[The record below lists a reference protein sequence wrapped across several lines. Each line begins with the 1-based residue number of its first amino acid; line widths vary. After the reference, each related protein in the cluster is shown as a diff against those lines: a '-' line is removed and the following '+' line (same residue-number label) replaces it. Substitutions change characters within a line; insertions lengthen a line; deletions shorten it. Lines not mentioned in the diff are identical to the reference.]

1 MCMYTSSSV
10 TMSCTVCGMP
20 SANCG
25 VPLDGMPTSNR
36 ETLHWIRDKLNNLK
50 LTEEQIKE
58 ETKKTFGEHCAT
70 INKQTIFNRLKAYLM
85 DWKAVQSK
93 SKRKSLQGT
102 ASNDYLLKWLEQKP
116 DIKYITDTNKEGKK
130 EQQQTEHD

>member
-1 MCMYTSSSV
+1 MYTSSSV

-58 ETKKTFGEHCAT
+58 ETKNTFGEHRGLYFPAKLQNRRGGFCD
-70 INKQTIFNRLKAYLM
+70 ICQTSGKWMALNSMIIEKKSPHFLKL
-85 DWKAVQSK
+85 V
-93 SKRKSLQGT
+93 
-102 ASNDYLLKWLEQKP
+102 
-116 DIKYITDTNKEGKK
+116 
-130 EQQQTEHD
+130 